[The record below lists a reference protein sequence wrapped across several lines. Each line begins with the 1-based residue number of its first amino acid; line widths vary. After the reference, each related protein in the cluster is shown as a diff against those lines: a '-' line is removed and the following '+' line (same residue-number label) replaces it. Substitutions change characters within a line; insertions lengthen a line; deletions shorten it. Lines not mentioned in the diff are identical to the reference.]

1 VASIGLSIAN
11 GKLELLTDSHCVLS
25 RQRVVRQQFMIDGI
39 FSNDAYQSAH
49 ITDAVDPK
57 GDYTQRF
64 VDAGIV
70 IVNIQGK
77 APYKTGE
84 STAMLHRVCLDT
96 ARGGIKEPGVYQ
108 FVTFVGKACPNLAEF
123 IKSSSSPPVSLHDA
137 LIYTSS
143 LCAGLAHLHEQGV
156 QHLQICPQNVLVS
169 ETQGWKFT
177 NFSMSG
183 NMRGMVQHAVV
194 FTSPS
199 RACGLASDLLMLE
212 AIARAST
219 ALHNLDMPLVPD
231 VINRVEMP
239 EGLGEDIRRQWR
251 DLVRT
256 AALSGW
262 SLGTFIDTFA
272 RAHDVSGLG
281 KTLAWVFHKVV
292 PEGMSMPK
300 PIENVLKAMTAVH
313 VADRCTAKQAADA
326 LGELV
331 DKGTFLR

>member
-1 VASIGLSIAN
+1 
-11 GKLELLTDSHCVLS
+11 
-25 RQRVVRQQFMIDGI
+25 MIDGI

-49 ITDAVDPK
+49 ITDFVDPT
-57 GDYTQRF
+57 GQYTQRF

-70 IVNIQGK
+70 IVNIEGK
-77 APYKTGE
+77 APYTTGE

-96 ARGGIKEPGVYQ
+96 AKGGIKEPGVYQ

-123 IKSSSSPPVSLHDA
+123 MKSSSPLSLHDA
-137 LIYTSS
+137 LIYTSG

-169 ETQGWKFT
+169 ETGGCKFT

-194 FTSPS
+194 FSRPS

-219 ALHNLDMPLVPD
+219 SLHNLDMPLVPD
-231 VINRVEMP
+231 VMHRVEMP

-256 AALSGW
+256 AALRGW
-262 SLGTFIDTFA
+262 DLGTFIDTFA

-292 PEGMSMPK
+292 PEGS
-300 PIENVLKAMTAVH
+300 PIPRPINNVLEAMTAVH
-313 VADRCTAKQAADA
+313 VADRCTAEQAANA
-326 LGELV
+326 LGKLV
-331 DKGTFLR
+331 DERTFLR